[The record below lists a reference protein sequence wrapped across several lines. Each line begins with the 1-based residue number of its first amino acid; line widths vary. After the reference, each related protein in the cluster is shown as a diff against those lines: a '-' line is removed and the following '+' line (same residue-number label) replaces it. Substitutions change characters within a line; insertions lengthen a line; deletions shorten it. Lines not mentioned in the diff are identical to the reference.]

1 METSHLFVYGTLM
14 SAATGPLGRAER
26 RRLQRQG
33 ESLGPATTTGRLYDL
48 GRYPGLVASEDA
60 DHIVH
65 GEVYALHDPAAS
77 LRWLD
82 AYEGIVPGDRNSNDY
97 RRSTRQVRLADGA
110 ELTAWV
116 YLYAR
121 DPAQARLL
129 SDGRWPSG

>member
-26 RRLQRQG
+26 QRLQRQG
-33 ESLGPATTTGRLYDL
+33 ESLGPATMTGRLYDL
-48 GRYPGLVASEDA
+48 GRYPGLVAGDDA
-60 DHIVH
+60 GHIVH
-65 GEVYALHDPAAS
+65 GEVYALRDPAAS

-82 AYEGIVPGDRNSNDY
+82 AYEGTAPGDHDTSEY

-121 DPAQARLL
+121 DPANARLL
-129 SDGRWPSG
+129 SDGRWRVA